1 MMEATDSTKQNR
13 LASVMMDETHHIH
26 TENGAKA
33 SDTSGNALVDLFGVI
48 GSLRQRDEADIIRV
62 FSKAYDASPEL
73 AMRILFYAR
82 DIRGGLG
89 ERRMFRVIM
98 HWLAD
103 NHPEAVIRN
112 LRLFGE
118 FGRYDDLYA
127 LLDTQLEPLM
137 FGFMKRTLSDDERNA
152 KVGAPVSLL
161 AKWVKTPGVSSKW
174 SSFIGHRTAKG
185 VGMTDKEFKRLVR
198 RLRKHIG
205 IVERQMSANEW
216 GDIDYSA
223 VPSNAM
229 REYRNAFRRHDVDR
243 FDQFVND
250 ALKLGDNGK
259 PLAKVHSDVLYP
271 YDIVGSVLQGDDSKL
286 LEAQWRQLP
295 NYLTGKY
302 ANANVIVVA
311 DVSGSMMW
319 CDNGANRPIAT
330 SIGLAM
336 YFAERNHGA
345 FGGLWMDFSGDS
357 QFHRVEGNTLRE
369 RVMSLKSGHWGMST
383 NLENAFDRILA
394 LAIGNDVP
402 QEDMPCAI
410 IVVSDMEI
418 DASTYDGWSFYDA
431 MRDRY
436 ASHGYEIPTVV
447 FWNVASRHDVFH
459 ADSSRTG
466 VTLCSGSSAS
476 TFRTVIDSIG
486 MSPYETM
493 LNAVNV
499 PRYDCVKIAEAK
511 RTR

>member
-1 MMEATDSTKQNR
+1 MEATDSTKQNR
-13 LASVMMDETHHIH
+13 LASAMMSETHHTY

-33 SDTSGNALVDLFGVI
+33 SDTSGDALVDLFGVI
-48 GSLRQRDEADIIRV
+48 GALRQRDEEDIVRV

-89 ERRMFRVIM
+89 ERRTFRIVM

-103 NHPEAVIRN
+103 SHPEAVIRN

-127 LLDTQLEPLM
+127 LLDTQLEPFM
-137 FGFMKRTLSDDERNA
+137 FGFMRMVLSDDERNA
-152 KVGAPVSLL
+152 AVGAPVSLL
-161 AKWVKTPGVSSKW
+161 AKWVKTPGVSSKR
-174 SSFIGHRTAKG
+174 SSAIGHRTAKG
-185 VGMTDKEFKRLVR
+185 LGMTDKEFKRLVR

-205 IVERQMSANEW
+205 IVERKMSTNEW
-216 GDIDYSA
+216 DDIDYST

-229 REYRNAFRRHDVDR
+229 REYRNAFRRHDEMR
-243 FDQFVND
+243 FDKFVSD
-250 ALKLGDNGK
+250 ALELGDDGK

-271 YDIVGSVLQGDDSKL
+271 YDIVGSVLQGDGSKL

-302 ANANVIVVA
+302 ENANVIVVA

-319 CDNGANRPIAT
+319 YGNGTNRPIAT

-357 QFHRVEGNTLRE
+357 QFHRVEGSTLRE
-369 RVMSLKSGHWGMST
+369 RVMSLQCGHWGNIT
-383 NLENAFDRILA
+383 NLEKAFDRILD
-394 LAIGNDVP
+394 LAVDNDVP
-402 QEDMPCAI
+402 QEDMPRAI
-410 IVVSDMEI
+410 VVVSDMEI
-418 DASTYDGWSFYDA
+418 DASGYDGWSFYDA

-459 ADSSRTG
+459 ADSSRKG
-466 VTLCSGSSAS
+466 VMLCSGSSAS

-486 MSPYETM
+486 MSPYEAM

-499 PRYDCVKIAEAK
+499 PRYDCVKIAEKQTA
-511 RTR
+511 

>member
-1 MMEATDSTKQNR
+1 
-13 LASVMMDETHHIH
+13 
-26 TENGAKA
+26 
-33 SDTSGNALVDLFGVI
+33 
-48 GSLRQRDEADIIRV
+48 
-62 FSKAYDASPEL
+62 
-73 AMRILFYAR
+73 
-82 DIRGGLG
+82 
-89 ERRMFRVIM
+89 
-98 HWLAD
+98 
-103 NHPEAVIRN
+103 
-112 LRLFGE
+112 
-118 FGRYDDLYA
+118 
-127 LLDTQLEPLM
+127 
-137 FGFMKRTLSDDERNA
+137 
-152 KVGAPVSLL
+152 
-161 AKWVKTPGVSSKW
+161 
-174 SSFIGHRTAKG
+174 
-185 VGMTDKEFKRLVR
+185 MTDKEFKRLVR
-198 RLRKHIG
+198 RLRKYIG

-229 REYRNAFRRHDVDR
+229 HEYRNAFRRHDVDR

-250 ALKLGDNGK
+250 ALKLGDDGK

-271 YDIVGSVLQGDDSKL
+271 YDIVGSVLQGDNSMLLDDNSML

-319 CDNGANRPIAT
+319 GVNGSRPIAT

-357 QFHRVEGNTLRE
+357 QFHRVEGNTLQE
-369 RVMSLKSGHWGMST
+369 RVRSLEHGHWGMNT
-383 NLENAFDRILA
+383 NLEKAFDRILN
-394 LAIGNDVP
+394 LAIDNDVP
-402 QEDMPCAI
+402 QEDMPKAI
-410 IVVSDMEI
+410 VVVSDMEI
-418 DASTYDGWSFYDA
+418 DASGYDGWSFYDT

-436 ASHGYEIPTVV
+436 AAHGYEIPTIV
-447 FWNVASRHDVFH
+447 FWNVSSRHDVFH
-459 ADSSRTG
+459 ADSTRRG
-466 VTLCSGSSAS
+466 VILCSGASAS

-486 MSPYETM
+486 MTPYEAM

-511 RTR
+511 RAR